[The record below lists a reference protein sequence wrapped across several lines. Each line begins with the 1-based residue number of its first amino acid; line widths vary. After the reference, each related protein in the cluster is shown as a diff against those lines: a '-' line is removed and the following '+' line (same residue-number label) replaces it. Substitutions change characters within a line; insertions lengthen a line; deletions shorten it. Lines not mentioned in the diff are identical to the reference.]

1 MDERLLNAKHT
12 AVQAYIRRGPRP
24 AASAMSFSIRPEQNV
39 TGVGIGKRIVNGK
52 QADEDCVRL
61 YVEKKVGLQSIPQ
74 GMRLPASIMGVPTD
88 VVESGR
94 FHIGPRTAATKLALA
109 VPVEQ
114 TRLRPA
120 PPGCS
125 IGFGVVDG
133 MIMAGTFGALVT
145 NGQNT
150 FILSNNHVLANVD
163 KLTAGSP
170 IYQPGLLDNGNP
182 NTDQI
187 AALTQAFPLNPSGT
201 NQVDC
206 AIAQV
211 IISTDVTPVPLPQVG
226 QLSSASTVSAA
237 VGMGVE
243 KVGRTTSYTQG
254 TVTDVS
260 AHVQVDYD
268 NVTMDFD
275 NIVVVNGSN
284 GPFSAAG
291 DSGSLIADQ
300 ATKQGTALLFAGSS
314 QFTLANKLELVLGT
328 LGVTLVI

>member
-1 MDERLLNAKHT
+1 LGA
-12 AVQAYIRRGPRP
+12 
-24 AASAMSFSIRPEQNV
+24 
-39 TGVGIGKRIVNGK
+39 
-52 QADEDCVRL
+52 
-61 YVEKKVGLQSIPQ
+61 IPQ
-74 GMRLPASIMGVPTD
+74 EMRLPASIMGVPTD

-94 FHIGPRTAATKLALA
+94 FHIGPKTAAAKTALA

-125 IGFGVVDG
+125 IGFGIVDG

-145 NGQNT
+145 NGQDT

-163 KLTAGSP
+163 KLPAGSP
-170 IYQPGLLDNGNP
+170 IYQPGLLDNGNTS
-182 NTDQI
+182 TDQI
-187 AALTQAFPLNPSGT
+187 AMLTQAISLNPTGT

-211 IISTDVTPVPLPQVG
+211 IVPTDVTGVALPQVG
-226 QLSSASTVSAA
+226 QLASATTIPAA
-237 VGMGVE
+237 VGMAVE

-254 TVTDVS
+254 TISDVS

-284 GPFSAAG
+284 GSFSAAG
-291 DSGSLIADQ
+291 DSGSLIVDQ
-300 ATKQGTALLFAGSS
+300 ASKRGTALLFAGSS
-314 QFTLANKLELVLGT
+314 QFTLANKLELVLGA
-328 LGVTLVI
+328 LGVMIVI